1 MPVLIFASLLCLG
14 WLVPD
19 HFPPWQAFHN
29 EAPVFLGL
37 ILAALI
43 MVWRRKLQRWQ
54 VPAGLFPSLAL
65 MGIALAQ
72 YVFGQLVFAGDLW
85 LVWLYVGGFGLAWL
99 LGHVWAEGG
108 EKTHFTAFDTLVLA
122 FATGATVSALMCFV
136 QWFELEGD
144 WAPWVMSAAH
154 STRAIANLA
163 QPNQLSTLLLTGVI
177 ATAVLYERRRVS
189 GELALLLIGLQ
200 SLAAVLTQSRTGLLV
215 VVMLVITAWWG
226 AKAWRQVSFRQ
237 VFMWGLAFVF
247 LSLLFQWGAQGT
259 AKAAIGGQALQVGTR
274 PLLWQQFAAALSE
287 SPWLGYGWLQTVRA
301 QEVGA
306 LTVPGQEQATY
317 THNHLLDLAIWL
329 GLPLTLL
336 LIAWISLIV
345 WQRRKGLHEPKVVMA
360 LFCLLPI
367 GCHALLEFP
376 LAYAYFLFPAGVL
389 LGMMDR
395 WTEGAK
401 VGRVFIPAV
410 VTGAFVASY
419 ALLASG
425 VVLDYV
431 AAEED
436 FRVARF
442 ENRKLGETPADYK
455 VPELKLLDQLRT
467 MLRALRLK
475 ATPNMAEAE
484 IELLAKASNR
494 YFWTA
499 LHFKYALAL
508 GLNGRPEQATRELE
522 LIRGLFGEK
531 IYAAVREDFLRLQRE
546 VHPQLE
552 RVMIP

>member
-1 MPVLIFASLLCLG
+1 M
-14 WLVPD
+14 
-19 HFPPWQAFHN
+19 
-29 EAPVFLGL
+29 
-37 ILAALI
+37 
-43 MVWRRKLQRWQ
+43 
-54 VPAGLFPSLAL
+54 
-65 MGIALAQ
+65 
-72 YVFGQLVFAGDLW
+72 
-85 LVWLYVGGFGLAWL
+85 
-99 LGHVWAEGG
+99 
-108 EKTHFTAFDTLVLA
+108 
-122 FATGATVSALMCFV
+122 
-136 QWFELEGD
+136 
-144 WAPWVMSAAH
+144 
-154 STRAIANLA
+154 
-163 QPNQLSTLLLTGVI
+163 
-177 ATAVLYERRRVS
+177 
-189 GELALLLIGLQ
+189 
-200 SLAAVLTQSRTGLLV
+200 
-215 VVMLVITAWWG
+215 
-226 AKAWRQVSFRQ
+226 
-237 VFMWGLAFVF
+237 
-247 LSLLFQWGAQGT
+247 
-259 AKAAIGGQALQVGTR
+259 
-274 PLLWQQFAAALSE
+274 
-287 SPWLGYGWLQTVRA
+287 
-301 QEVGA
+301 

-360 LFCLLPI
+360 LFCLLPV

-376 LAYAYFLFPAGVL
+376 LAYAYFLFPVGAL

-395 WTEGAK
+395 WTEAAK
-401 VGRVFIPAV
+401 VSRVFMPAV
-410 VTGAFVASY
+410 VTGAFVVLY
-419 ALLASG
+419 ALLAAG

-442 ENRKLGETPADYK
+442 ENRNLGETPADYK
-455 VPELKLLDQLRT
+455 VPELKLLDQHRT
-467 MLRALRLK
+467 MLKALRLK
-475 ATPNMAEAE
+475 ATPSMPEAE
-484 IELLAKASNR
+484 IALLAKASNR